1 MKVEKVS
8 AHIRY
13 SKALDDGQWKAIE
26 LSAEGSVDTKET
38 WQGALSYLYAE
49 LGKELRTLWPSNGS
63 KPAVAGAESHA
74 PPPNPPEPAQSSAGP
89 PEHYCEEHQVA
100 YAEHKKGNQTW
111 YSHKASWYSHK
122 ASDGAWCRE

>member
-26 LSAEGSVDTKET
+26 LSAEGSVDAKET

-49 LGKELRTLWPSNGS
+49 LGQELRTLWPSNGT
-63 KPAVAGAESHA
+63 KPAVPAAESHA
-74 PPPNPPEPAQSSAGP
+74 QASKPPEPAQSSAVP
-89 PEHYCEEHQVA
+89 PEHYCEQHEMA
-100 YAEHKKGNQTW
+100 YTQHAKGNQTW
-111 YSHKASWYSHK
+111 YSHKAPDGSWCNEK
-122 ASDGAWCRE
+122 

>member
-26 LSAEGSVDTKET
+26 LSAEGTVDTRET

-49 LGKELRTLWPSNGS
+49 LGQELRTLWSSNGNGAKQS
-63 KPAVAGAESHA
+63 GNGHQMDTAPPKPAGLTTTT
-74 PPPNPPEPAQSSAGP
+74 Q
-89 PEHYCEEHQVA
+89 EHFCETHQVA
-100 YAEHKKGNQTW
+100 YQRKRKDGKTW
-111 YSHKASWYSHK
+111 YSHKAP
-122 ASDGAWCRE
+122 DDEWCNEK